1 MYHDFHE
8 YDREKN
14 YEDVNDDDDGVLM
27 TVITMLMMMMTIDD
41 TYSQGLDQGLSR
53 QGKSPS
59 RPSTSYKSFFS
70 YASSSTLH
78 PCERV
83 SR

>member
-8 YDREKN
+8 YDGKKN
-14 YEDVNDDDDGVLM
+14 YEDVNDDGDGVLM

-41 TYSQGLDQGLSR
+41 TYSRGLDQGLSR

-59 RPSTSYKSFFS
+59 RPSTSYTSLF
-70 YASSSTLH
+70 LVI
-78 PCERV
+78 CD
-83 SR
+83 